1 MKHSAL
7 VTFFLVFIFLVSQIV
22 GLFLIKSISGNVI
35 VDENGKK
42 VIAPD
47 AGLAEFTPKT
57 EGAGSLLYIVI
68 AIGIG
73 TVLVLLIAKYNK
85 VNIWKVWFFFA
96 VAMATGI
103 ALKVLLKDVL
113 FGLLVYLPWIIGGLL
128 ALAKL
133 LWRNVIVYNVAE
145 ILMYAGIALILA
157 PILTVFWAILLL
169 VLISAYDMYAVWKSK
184 HMVTMAKFQ
193 QGTNVFA
200 GLMIPYK
207 RKATM
212 SGKVA
217 SKTARE
223 GKVPLSKGEPTV
235 AILGGGDVA
244 FPLIFEGVILR
255 DLILKGATPA
265 LAFAQSLIIVGTT
278 TIALALLF
286 YFAKKDRFYPA
297 MPFISAGC
305 LLGWLVLLL

>member
-1 MKHSAL
+1 MKHSGL

-22 GLFLIKSISGNVI
+22 GLYLIKSISGNVV
-35 VDENGKK
+35 VDADGKK
-42 VIAPD
+42 VISPD
-47 AGLAEFTPKT
+47 AGLEEFTPKT
-57 EGAGSLLYIVI
+57 EGLGSLLYIVI

-73 TVLVLLIAKYNK
+73 TVLVLLIAKFNK
-85 VNIWKVWFFFA
+85 VNIWKVWFLFA
-96 VAMATGI
+96 VTMAAGI

-113 FGLLVYLPWIIGGLL
+113 VGLLVYLPWIIGGLL

-133 LWRNVIVYNVAE
+133 VWRNVVVYNIAE
-145 ILMYAGIALILA
+145 VLMYAGIALILA

-169 VLISAYDMYAVWKSK
+169 VLISGYDMYAVWKSK

-207 RKATM
+207 RKAVV
-212 SGKVA
+212 SGKVSA
-217 SKTARE
+217 KVVKESR
-223 GKVPLSKGEPTV
+223 VPLPKGESTV

-255 DLILKGATPA
+255 DLILKGASPL
-265 LAFAQSLIIVGTT
+265 LAFWQSMVIVGTT

-286 YFAKKDRFYPA
+286 TLAKKDRFYPA